1 MASKPW
7 QGLFENNRRIRS
19 KLPSANLQV
28 TCAPASCSL
37 APQNPSQ
44 LHNNR
49 SLINKHC
56 WPLRFDMTANYQVK
70 NATWIQY
77 SSLATASAQQCNT
90 CYRRDGT
97 IASRSINRENN
108 IEALAIFK
116 KIQIALG
123 SPNIYEFYGGAKK
136 NELQWKKWTRTC
148 ATFPPLKVKTRKFS
162 GRFTLQSCKST
173 ARKCTRKCAEVWPI
187 VVFHSSGQGHPMTVF
202 CKISV
207 RKSKFCLEFSFWLG

>member
-136 NELQWKKWTRTC
+136 NELQWKKWTRTVC
-148 ATFPPLKVKTRKFS
+148 HISSFKSENQEVFWTFHFAVMQINGKEMYKKVCWSLTYCCFS
-162 GRFTLQSCKST
+162 Q
-173 ARKCTRKCAEVWPI
+173 
-187 VVFHSSGQGHPMTVF
+187 
-202 CKISV
+202 
-207 RKSKFCLEFSFWLG
+207 FWSRASNDCFL

>member
-97 IASRSINRENN
+97 IAS
-108 IEALAIFK
+108 
-116 KIQIALG
+116 
-123 SPNIYEFYGGAKK
+123 PNIYEVYGGAKK
-136 NELQWKKWTRTC
+136 KKR
-148 ATFPPLKVKTRKFS
+148 AAVEKVKKNMCHISSF
-162 GRFTLQSCKST
+162 KS
-173 ARKCTRKCAEVWPI
+173 EN
-187 VVFHSSGQGHPMTVF
+187 QEVF
-202 CKISV
+202 CTFHFAVMQINGKEMYKKV
-207 RKSKFCLEFSFWLG
+207 WCNLTYCCFSQFWSRTSNDCFL

>member
-56 WPLRFDMTANYQVK
+56 WPLRFDMTGNYQVK

-123 SPNIYEFYGGAKK
+123 SPNTYEFYGGAKK
-136 NELQWKKWTRTC
+136 KWAAVEKVNKNMCHISSFKSENQEVFWTFHFAVMQINGKEMYKKVCWSLTYC
-148 ATFPPLKVKTRKFS
+148 CFS
-162 GRFTLQSCKST
+162 Q
-173 ARKCTRKCAEVWPI
+173 
-187 VVFHSSGQGHPMTVF
+187 
-202 CKISV
+202 
-207 RKSKFCLEFSFWLG
+207 FWSRASNDCFL